1 VFYAFGDFVDCVAA
15 EFAACVGYAAVCAFA
30 LAAVVYGYYADGGVG
45 LCVWEV

>member
-30 LAAVVYGYYADGGVG
+30 LAAVVYGYYADGWVCF
-45 LCVWEV
+45 LVWEV